1 MPTDDKGR
9 RPILI
14 SEALHG
20 LPYSKGL
27 MAQSFMSTGLAPS
40 RAYAVAAAVEQ
51 AIRESGENRITM
63 AELQTLSEKVLRDN
77 VGDDFAKRFVQLSEI
92 ARRDHPLIV
101 LIGGTTGVGKST
113 IATEIAHRLGITR
126 IISTDSIREVM
137 RGIFS
142 KDVMPAIYESSFNA
156 WRCLRVPVPQGANP
170 VIVGFREQT
179 AVVTTGIKSLIE
191 RAVVEGM
198 SMVVEGIHLVPG
210 YIDPAEFSQ
219 ATVVQLIVTVD
230 DEESHRS
237 HFYIREV
244 QTGGERPLERYR
256 ANFDNI
262 RLLGHYI
269 EDLSREHGTHILHSH
284 QLDRTVAETLEFI
297 VNAAVADEAASA
309 GAGAQREQAV
319 SLEAATDNSKQERRD
334 TGL

>member
-1 MPTDDKGR
+1 MPAEDAER
-9 RPILI
+9 RPIVI

-27 MAQSFMSTGLAPS
+27 MAQSFMSTGMPPS
-40 RAYAVAAAVEQ
+40 RAYAVASAVET
-51 AIRESGENRITM
+51 AIRESGESRISTVDLHELAVGILREKAGDVYADRFIRL
-63 AELQTLSEKVLRDN
+63 AEV
-77 VGDDFAKRFVQLSEI
+77 
-92 ARRDHPLIV
+92 ARRDRPLIV

-113 IATEIAHRLGITR
+113 IATEVAHRLGITR
-126 IISTDSIREVM
+126 IVSTDSIREVM

-142 KDVMPAIYESSFNA
+142 KDLMPAIYESSFNA
-156 WRCLRVPVPQGANP
+156 WRGLRVPAPQGANP

-179 AVVTTGIKSLIE
+179 AVVTTGIKSLIG
-191 RAVVEGM
+191 RSVVEGM
-198 SMVVEGIHLVPG
+198 STVVEGIHIVPG
-210 YIDPAEFSQ
+210 YIDPDEFHD

-244 QTGGERPLERYR
+244 QTDGDRPFERYR

-269 EDLSREHGTHILHSH
+269 EDLAREHGTPLVHSH
-284 QLDRTVAETLEFI
+284 QLDRTVAETLELI
-297 VNAAVADEAASA
+297 VNTAVAEEAELGRAAEQGSDRASQGSA
-309 GAGAQREQAV
+309 
-319 SLEAATDNSKQERRD
+319 SD
-334 TGL
+334 T